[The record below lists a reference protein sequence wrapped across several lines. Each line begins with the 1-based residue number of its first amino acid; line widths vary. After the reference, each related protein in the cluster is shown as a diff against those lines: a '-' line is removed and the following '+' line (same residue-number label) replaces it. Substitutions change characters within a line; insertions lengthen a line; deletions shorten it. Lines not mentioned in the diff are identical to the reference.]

1 MLHHHHVQL
10 DHPGPCSM
18 EEAQRHA
25 DRLRD
30 AGIEV
35 SVVEAF
41 SPSGQSILTGR
52 SSLSPGDVQLYV
64 LRVPRDQI
72 DAARLISGG

>member
-1 MLHHHHVQL
+1 MFHHHVQL
-10 DHPGPCSM
+10 DHPAPCPVD
-18 EEAQRHA
+18 EAQRHA

-30 AGIEV
+30 AGIDV

-52 SSLSPGDVQLYV
+52 SSLSPGEPQLYV
-64 LRVPRDQI
+64 LRVPREQA
-72 DAARLISGG
+72 DAARLIAGG